1 MGLKQK
7 TVSGLIWTGAGTIGN
22 GLISF
27 LVIIILA
34 RILLPYHFALI
45 ELLVIFVAISN
56 VIVDSG
62 FSQAIIRDDNPSE
75 KDLSSVFYFNIALSF
90 SLYIL
95 LFFAAPYISNYF
107 ETPEL
112 TLLARVVF
120 LVIIFNSF
128 SIIQNAT
135 LNRSL
140 NFAAVNKSSVIGSFL
155 AGGISLIMAFT
166 GLGIWALV
174 ANMVLLPFFRSIFLW
189 YQSNWRPKKIFS
201 FKSIKKYFAFGG
213 FLMLQGIIDT
223 IVTNITS
230 FIIGKVYTKNDL
242 GYYSQGGKLNGYI
255 VNPLVA
261 IISKVTYPILSKVK
275 NEEERLKDI
284 YSKVMGLVVFIILP
298 FSIFLCINSE
308 NTIVFLFGEKWRPA
322 AIYLSLFAV
331 FGMFSTLQSICMNII
346 MVKGKTK
353 TLFYFAFVK
362 QSVRLLVIILVIPMG
377 VLAIASANIIT
388 SVIASIFYIGLGMYY
403 LNYSIKDFLK
413 DIYKTII
420 SSLLLVISILA
431 SFYLLKDSNIYITI
445 STQILIMLLV
455 YLGSSIFLK
464 NVYIN
469 EIYKILIPLTNKV
482 FKKDKNEKNIQ
493 D

>member
-1 MGLKQK
+1 MGLKQN
-7 TVSGLIWTGAGTIGN
+7 TISGFIWTSAGTIGN
-22 GLISF
+22 GLVSF
-27 LVIIILA
+27 LVTIILA
-34 RILLPYHFALI
+34 RILLPYDFALI
-45 ELLVIFVAISN
+45 ELLVIFVAVSN

-75 KDLSSVFYFNIALSF
+75 EDLSSVFYFNIALSF
-90 SLYIL
+90 TLYIL
-95 LFFAAPYISNYF
+95 LFFAAPYISDYF
-107 ETPEL
+107 EAPEL
-112 TLLARVVF
+112 TLLSRVVF

-135 LNRSL
+135 LNRNL

-155 AGGISLIMAFT
+155 AGGISILLAFL
-166 GLGIWALV
+166 GFGIWALV
-174 ANMVLLPFFRSIFLW
+174 ANMVLLPFFRSIVLW

-201 FKSIKKYFAFGG
+201 FLSIKKYFAFGG

-255 VNPLVA
+255 VNPLSS

-284 YSKVMGLVVFIILP
+284 YSKVMGVVIFTVLP
-298 FSIFLCINSE
+298 FSIFLCVNSE
-308 NTIVFLFGEKWRPA
+308 NTIVFIFGEKWKPA

-331 FGMFSTLQSICMNII
+331 FGMFTPLQHVCMNII

-353 TLFYFAFVK
+353 TLFYFAFIK
-362 QSVRLLVIILVIPMG
+362 QAVRLIIIIITIPMG

-388 SVIASIFYIGLGMYY
+388 SVIASVFYIVLGMYY
-403 LNYSIKDFLK
+403 LNYSVIDFLK

-420 SSLLLVISILA
+420 SGVLLAIMIFV
-431 SFYLLKDSNIYITI
+431 SFYFLKELNIYLTV
-445 STQILIMLLV
+445 SFQIIIMLLV
-455 YLGSSIFLK
+455 YFGSSFFLK

-469 EIYKILIPLTNKV
+469 EISKILIPLI
-482 FKKDKNEKNIQ
+482 KKMIKMK
-493 D
+493 

>member
-7 TVSGLIWTGAGTIGN
+7 TITGFIWTSAGTVGN
-22 GLISF
+22 GLVSF
-27 LVIIILA
+27 LVTIILA
-34 RILLPYHFALI
+34 RILLPYDFAII
-45 ELLVIFVAISN
+45 ELLVIFVSVSN

-62 FSQAIIRDDNPSE
+62 FSQAIIRDDNPTE
-75 KDLSSVFYFNIALSF
+75 EDLSSVFYFNIALSF
-90 SLYIL
+90 TLYIL
-95 LFFAAPYISNYF
+95 LFFAAPYISDYF
-107 ETPEL
+107 EAPEL
-112 TLLARVVF
+112 TVLSRVVF

-135 LNRSL
+135 LSRNL

-155 AGGISLIMAFT
+155 SGGISLIMAFT
-166 GLGIWALV
+166 GFGIWALV
-174 ANMVLLPFFRSIFLW
+174 ANMVLLPFFRSVFLW
-189 YQSNWRPKKIFS
+189 YQSNWRPTKMFS
-201 FKSIKKYFAFGG
+201 FLSIKKYFAFGG

-230 FIIGKVYTKNDL
+230 FIIGKVYSKNEL
-242 GYYSQGGKLNGYI
+242 GFYSQGGKLNGYI
-255 VNPLVA
+255 VNPLSL

-275 NEEERLKDI
+275 NDEGRLKEI
-284 YSKVMGLVVFIILP
+284 YSKVMGLVVFVILP

-331 FGMFSTLQSICMNII
+331 FGMFNPLQHVCRNII

-362 QSVRLLVIILVIPMG
+362 QAVRLITIILAIPMG

-388 SVIASIFYIGLGMYY
+388 SVIASMFYIFLGIYY
-403 LNYSIKDFLK
+403 LNYSVKEFLK

-420 SSLLLVISILA
+420 SGILLAISIFV
-431 SFYLLKDSNIYITI
+431 SFYILNDLNIYLTVSI
-445 STQILIMLLV
+445 QIIIMLLV
-455 YLGSSIFLK
+455 YLGSSIFFH

-469 EIYKILIPLTNKV
+469 EISKILVPLVKKV
-482 FKKDKNEKNIQ
+482 IIKK
-493 D
+493 